1 MERLHDHLLATLD
14 DAYIPVLPPC
24 PRPRYDRQGRL
35 LSRFWWYQQQG
46 EWLPTPDIK
55 VQHWLDRIAD
65 HERVQQS
72 EGLREFVESEVGVGK
87 LGHYPL
93 LFSFL
98 GFFNASVVD
107 TKKCIND
114 KLILSFHPIV
124 STPEKKKSETS

>member
-24 PRPRYDRQGRL
+24 PQPRYDRQGRL
-35 LSRFWWYQQQG
+35 LSRYWWYQQQQQQQHHG
-46 EWLPTPDIK
+46 DELPTPDIK
-55 VQHWLDRIAD
+55 IQHWLDRIAD

-87 LGHYPL
+87 LLGHSPL

-98 GFFNASVVD
+98 GFFNASV
-107 TKKCIND
+107 
-114 KLILSFHPIV
+114 FGH
-124 STPEKKKSETS
+124 EEAGRERE

>member
-24 PRPRYDRQGRL
+24 PQPRYDRQGRL
-35 LSRFWWYQQQG
+35 LSRFWWYQQQQQQLQQG
-46 EWLPTPDIK
+46 DELPTPDIK
-55 VQHWLDRIAD
+55 IQHWLDRIAD

-87 LGHYPL
+87 LLGHHHSPL

-98 GFFNASVVD
+98 GLFNASVFGQVEAGKTEHTYTD
-107 TKKCIND
+107 F
-114 KLILSFHPIV
+114 LSL
-124 STPEKKKSETS
+124 